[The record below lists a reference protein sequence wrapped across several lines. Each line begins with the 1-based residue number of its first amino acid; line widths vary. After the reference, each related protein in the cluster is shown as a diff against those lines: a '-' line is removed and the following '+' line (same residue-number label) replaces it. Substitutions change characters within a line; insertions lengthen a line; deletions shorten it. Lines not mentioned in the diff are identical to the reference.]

1 VSTAKIEYGIV
12 VLQNCMNLLKVEPG
26 SYSETLL
33 TSSYDGS
40 QIFNMNIKVTN
51 VQEKDPLLVSLPGTK
66 AEHEVRCLCMLCFL
80 FVHSFALFAY
90 T

>member
-1 VSTAKIEYGIV
+1 VSTAKAEYGIV

-26 SYSETLL
+26 SYTETFL

-40 QIFNMNIKVTN
+40 QILNMNTEEVTN
-51 VQEKDPLLVSLPGTK
+51 VQEEDPLLVSLPVIKT
-66 AEHEVRCLCMLCFL
+66 EHGVRCLCILCF
-80 FVHSFALFAY
+80 FVC